1 MNLQFSLANFVLL
14 NNKHMKTT
22 NEITIWGTRSVS
34 FWMTMLIAMGI
45 IFVGARFILNPV
57 GAAAD
62 FGIPIS
68 SASDIAFGRI
78 KGIRDIF
85 SGLVLLPLLYLRM
98 HRATAWAFTAAII
111 IPATDCL
118 IVLTTNGPSDVPH
131 LLIHGLTAVYM
142 VIASFLL
149 FRVKHS

>member
-131 LLIHGLTAVYM
+131 LLVHGLTAVYM
-142 VIASFLL
+142 VVASFLL